1 MIHIDIDIHKSS
13 STFCALKDDGGIVG
27 IVKRAKIATSQEAFS
42 ELAKAWLGEGIRIA
56 IETGNLTWWAVSVFR
71 SAGINPLVVN
81 ARQFKLISQ
90 SRKKNDRHDALALA
104 DGLRCGILDHCQVVT
119 PSERAQRSRSL
130 IRTRPTVLKQRQV
143 SLHAIQACCVQ
154 LAGRSRNGNL
164 AKEAAR
170 ERVLSQATIPI
181 WMKPLLLTHHQ
192 VWLELSRRVEELDH
206 MVQAE
211 LGDWPEAEILD
222 EIPGFGPLVSL
233 VVLCHLDDPHRLSRS
248 AQVASYGGLVPSSR
262 DSGGVQQRGRI
273 TREGSST
280 LRHLMVQASWAALR
294 SRRLTPA
301 LRKWA
306 KILIVKKGWK
316 VAVVALARRLLILA
330 HRLWKNGEVYN
341 PAYGAQSRQ

>member
-1 MIHIDIDIHKSS
+1 MIHIGIDIHKSS
-13 STFCALKDDGGIVG
+13 STFCALRDDGKIIRRG
-27 IVKRAKIATSQEAFS
+27 KIATSQEALW
-42 ELAKAWLGEGIRIA
+42 ELATAWPGAEVRIA

-71 SAGINPLVVN
+71 STGIEPLVVN

-90 SRKKNDRHDALALA
+90 SRKKNDRHDALTLA
-104 DGLRCGILDHCQVVT
+104 DGLRCGILDRCQVVA

-130 IRTRPTVLKQRQV
+130 IRTRQTVLKQRQV
-143 SLHAIQACCVQ
+143 SLHAIQGMLRSVGVEVKKRE
-154 LAGRSRNGNL
+154 LGR
-164 AKEAAR
+164 EAVW
-170 ERVLSQATIPI
+170 ERVLSQEAIPI
-181 WMKPLLLTHHQ
+181 WMKPLLLTHRQ

-206 MVQAE
+206 MVRAE
-211 LGDWPEAEILD
+211 LDDWPEAGILD

-233 VVLCHLDDPHRLSRS
+233 AVLGYLDDPHRFSRS
-248 AQVASYGGLVPSSR
+248 VQVASYGGLVPSSH
-262 DSGGVQQRGRI
+262 DSGGVQKRGRI

-316 VAVVALARRLLILA
+316 VAVVALARRLLVLA

-341 PAYGAQSRQ
+341 PAYGAQS

>member
-1 MIHIDIDIHKSS
+1 MIHIGIDIHKSS
-13 STFCALKDDGGIVG
+13 STFCALTDEGGIA
-27 IVKRAKIATSQEAFS
+27 KRGKIATSQEAFL
-42 ELAKAWLGEGIRIA
+42 ELAKAGPRGEVRIA
-56 IETGNLTWWAVSVFR
+56 IETGNLTWWAVSVIR
-71 SAGINPLVVN
+71 SASIEPLVVN

-104 DGLRCGILDHCQVVT
+104 DALRCGILDLCQVVA

-130 IRTRPTVLKQRQV
+130 IRTRQTVLKQRQV
-143 SLHAIQACCVQ
+143 SLHAMQGMLRSVCVEVKK
-154 LAGRSRNGNL
+154 RDL
-164 AKEAAR
+164 AKESAW
-170 ERVLSQATIPI
+170 ERVLNKETIPI
-181 WMKPLLLTHHQ
+181 WMKPLLLTHRQ

-206 MVQAE
+206 MVRAE
-211 LGDWPEAEILD
+211 LNDWPEAEILD

-233 VVLCHLDDPHRLSRS
+233 AVLGHLDDPHRFSRS
-248 AQVASYGGLVPSSR
+248 AKVASYGGLVPSSH
-262 DSGGVQQRGRI
+262 DSGGVQQRERI

-341 PAYGAQSRQ
+341 PVYGAQGHQ